1 MTKSSVFLCLI
12 STLSHISTSQA
23 ACDRAKLQATA
34 DAFFNSA
41 IAKSGASTLKISPN
55 VKIVENNVRFK
66 SIQETSYAYIS
77 GFARPFRIN
86 AIDTQTCN
94 VASLVVVN
102 MTEQE
107 PSSGKS
113 STNNVDCKGFGK
125 PATSKSSKSTGK
137 SSKST
142 GKGSSAGN
150 LFGGD
155 PTPPA
160 SSQNPWPNLIS
171 FRAQI
176 AESSG
181 EITEIEIV
189 NVGTGK
195 GGNSGTLMK
204 SGAIPQ
210 NPGPLWSEPLQKTSG
225 PSPGRDELIQIL
237 GTYPEGIHRHNG
249 SIVKSAESCKRIEN
263 GQRMPYSCNSNYEGL
278 TQNVTNRA
286 WVVDT
291 GTGIALGKFFF
302 ERDFSPFWIHEFFK
316 VTDGLIQEI
325 YAAIIPWGCSKFN
338 DVLLE

>member
-1 MTKSSVFLCLI
+1 MTKSSAFLYLI
-12 STLSHISTSQA
+12 SALSHISTSQA
-23 ACDRAKLQATA
+23 ACDRVKLQATA

-41 IAKSGASTLKISPN
+41 ITKSGASSLKISPN
-55 VKIVENNVRFK
+55 VKIVENNVRLK
-66 SIQETSYAYIS
+66 SIQETSHSYIA

-94 VASLVVVN
+94 IASLVVVN

-113 STNNVDCKGFGK
+113 SASASKDDCKGFGK
-125 PATSKSSKSTGK
+125 PATSKSAGK
-137 SSKST
+137 SS
-142 GKGSSAGN
+142 SAGS
-150 LFGGD
+150 LFSSD
-155 PTPPA
+155 PTPPT
-160 SSQNPWPNLIS
+160 SSKNPWPNLIS

-181 EITEIEIV
+181 EITEIEIM

-195 GGNSGTLMK
+195 GGNSGTIMQTA
-204 SGAIPQ
+204 AIPQ
-210 NPGPLWSEPLQKTSG
+210 DAGPLWSEPLQKTSG
-225 PSPGRDELIQIL
+225 PAPSRDELVQIL
-237 GTYPEGIHRHNG
+237 ETYPEGIHRHIG
-249 SIVKSAESCKRIEN
+249 SGVKSAESCRRIEN
-263 GQRMPYSCNSNYEGL
+263 GRRMPFACNAKFEML

-286 WVVDT
+286 WFVDT

-302 ERDFSPFWIHEFFK
+302 EREFSPFWIHEFFK

-338 DVLLE
+338 DMLQG